1 VINQA
6 GLQKNTNNMLDK
18 CMFVHVQI
26 VAGRPKV
33 DFSVTEKK
41 KKIPKSIATQQE
53 EHMLPSSTKDETFA
67 FDTFLDGIELIV
79 DERLATE

>member
-41 KKIPKSIATQQE
+41 KKN
-53 EHMLPSSTKDETFA
+53 TKINRNPAGRAYASKFNKRRNICVRHL
-67 FDTFLDGIELIV
+67 FGWY
-79 DERLATE
+79 